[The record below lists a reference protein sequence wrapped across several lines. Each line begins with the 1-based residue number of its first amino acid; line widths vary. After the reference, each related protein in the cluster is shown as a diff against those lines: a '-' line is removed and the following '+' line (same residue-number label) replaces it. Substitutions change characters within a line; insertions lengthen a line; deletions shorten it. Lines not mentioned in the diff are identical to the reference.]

1 VIRTLL
7 KKAWIVRL
15 AALVTATLLVAAS
28 SQAYTYYVYFN
39 TSSAPYTPIP
49 IRFDLST
56 LSNNTV
62 PVFVSSAG
70 PSGLYPGDSLTAIV
84 SELTAAANVWNG
96 VGSSAIRLEFG
107 GFYNPGATESA
118 PGVQIEFSDDI
129 PPGLLAYT
137 IPTVVGG
144 ISTPSNGAP
153 FIPIYLSLIELPTNM
168 SDVFTAP
175 SYSEEFFVTLVHELG
190 HSLGLQHTLA
200 SSVMST
206 YDTTA
211 STKENPLGADDI
223 AGISG
228 LYPAGNFSSVTSSI
242 SGTVTMNGAGV
253 NLASVVAISPFN
265 PAIAALTNPDG
276 SYQINGIP
284 PGVYI
289 VYVEP
294 LPPPTEG
301 EGSPDNIFFP
311 KNSSGDYL
319 PPQTG
324 FATQFYPGT
333 RDYTQASAVTLLPG
347 LPYGTPI
354 NFNVTPVSSPGIATV
369 HTWSYVQNTYLSGAP
384 IPAGETTTLAAGGVN
399 SSGLLQPN
407 NSLAPG
413 LSVNMMGPSAE
424 VTNLRA
430 YAPGNPDIAFDVTP
444 TVGTG
449 PMHLLFSIPGNVYV
463 RPDAFRVVQSAPPLV
478 SALGPASFQNSPAV
492 AISGEQFTSNTQILF
507 DGLPAQILL
516 QTSNILLVL
525 PPLAPAGYTA
535 SVAAFNSDGQSSLLL
550 NAATPYTYA
559 AGTASAIPANASVF
573 VRPQVIPA
581 GSPLTVTVEGTNT
594 NFVAGV
600 TTVGFGTS
608 DVTVGQV
615 NVIDATHLSAT
626 VTPNVSVSS
635 MNITVTTGLE
645 VISQALGSQ
654 ITAAP

>member
-1 VIRTLL
+1 MIRVLVSR
-7 KKAWIVRL
+7 AAVVRL
-15 AALVTATLLVAAS
+15 AALVTATLLVAPS

-39 TSSAPYTPIP
+39 TSASPYSPIP
-49 IRFDLST
+49 IRFDLNT

-62 PVFVSSAG
+62 PFFVSSAG
-70 PSGLYPGDSLTAIV
+70 PSGLYTGDSLTAIV

-96 VGSSAIRLEFG
+96 IGSSAIRLAFG

-153 FIPIYLSLIELPTNM
+153 FIPIYLSLIELPSNLNA
-168 SDVFTAP
+168 VFTAP
-175 SYSEEFFVTLVHELG
+175 SSSEEFFVTLVHELG

-206 YDTTA
+206 YDTTG

-228 LYPAGNFSSVTSSI
+228 LYPVGNFSSTTSSI

-253 NLASVVAISPFN
+253 NLASVVVISPFN

-276 SYQINGIP
+276 TYQITGIP
-284 PGVYI
+284 PGVYM

-301 EGSPDNIFFP
+301 EGSPDNIFYP
-311 KNSSGDYL
+311 NSSGDYL

-333 RDYTQASAVTLLPG
+333 LDYTQASTVTLLPG
-347 LPYGTPI
+347 VPYGTPI
-354 NFNVTPVSSPGIATV
+354 NFNVTPDSSPGIATV
-369 HTWSYVQNTYLSGAP
+369 RTFSYVQNTYLSGAP
-384 IPAGETTTLAAGGVN
+384 VLEGVTTMIAAGGDN
-399 SSGLLQPN
+399 SSGLLQAN
-407 NSLAPG
+407 NALTPG
-413 LSVNMMGPSAE
+413 LSVSVMGPSVA

-430 YAPGNPDIAFDVTP
+430 YAPGNPYVAFNVTP
-444 TVGTG
+444 SMGEG
-449 PMHLLFSIPGNVYV
+449 PVHLLFSTPGNVYV
-463 RPDAFRVVQSAPPLV
+463 RPDGLRVVQSAPPLV
-478 SALGPASFQNSPAV
+478 SALGPASFQNAPAV
-492 AISGEQFTSNTQILF
+492 AISGLHFTPNTQILF
-507 DGLPAQILL
+507 DGLPAQILSE
-516 QTSNILLVL
+516 TSNILLVL

-559 AGTASAIPANASVF
+559 AGTASAIPANPSVF
-573 VRPQVIPA
+573 VSPQVIPA

-594 NFVAGV
+594 NFVAGL

-608 DVTVGQV
+608 DVTVSQV